1 MVQDPHSL
9 ELPEDKSRVGA
20 GGAGVMMLHI
30 ILVFIDELRGI
41 RKSA

>member
-9 ELPEDKSRVGA
+9 ELREDKSRV
-20 GGAGVMMLHI
+20 GAGVMMLHI